1 MKSDA
6 IVGAVQSVTKK
17 WAKQRKREER
27 DRSAAANRHRAMT
40 RRRHVSIK
48 DAARQVMEKAYLK
61 ASANGTLPAH
71 ARQVMYAARGHIQNA
86 ADRSLGKGFDDYFT
100 QQLLPNYIEEIGVDW
115 NVVFD
120 ARGHFQEPHTGKRV
134 DLGTLQVRHYL
145 HQICKHTVEDL
156 EFDISEKHY
165 PTIGPKNA
173 YAAILFNEKEGFN
186 PLWEAVRLAER
197 YDLALMSTKG
207 MSVTAAR
214 ELVDHLAGE
223 HDIPLLVLRDFDKS
237 GFSIVGTLM
246 RDTRRYEFANSIRV
260 IDLGLKLEDV
270 RAEELESEEVYYS
283 DSWTAMSANLREN
296 GATKAEIKFLLTPS
310 AGFEP
315 EAGKLVG
322 SRVELNA
329 FASDHLVEWIERK
342 LTEHGIS
349 KVVPDEKTLV
359 EAYRRMRR
367 QGVVQE
373 RIDKALEQLGEKKEA
388 SPIPSDLRTRI
399 DVELK
404 ARPEKR
410 WDDVLRNIADD
421 DH

>member
-1 MKSDA
+1 MKADKIIGA
-6 IVGAVQSVTKK
+6 IQGVTKK

-27 DRSAAANRHRAMT
+27 DRSAAANRLHAMT

-48 DAARQVMEKAYLK
+48 DAAWQVMEKAYLK

-71 ARQVMYAARGHIQNA
+71 ARQVMYAARGHIQDT
-86 ADRSLGKGFDDYFT
+86 ADRPLGKGFDEYFT
-100 QQLLPNYIEEIGVDW
+100 QQLLPNYIEENGVDW

-145 HQICKHTVEDL
+145 HQIRKHTVEDL

-186 PLWEAVRLAER
+186 PLLEAVRLAER

-214 ELVDHLAGE
+214 ELINSLGCN
-223 HDIPLLVLRDFDKS
+223 HDIPILVLHDFDKS
-237 GFSIVGTLM
+237 GFSIVGTLQ
-246 RDTRRYEFANSIRV
+246 RDTRRYSFTGGAEV
-260 IDLGLKLEDV
+260 IDLGLRLEDV
-270 RAEELESEEVYYS
+270 QAEALASEEVYNRGS
-283 DSWTAMSANLREN
+283 EAAVRANLSEN
-296 GATKAEIKFLLTPS
+296 GATEAEIEFLLH
-310 AGFEP
+310 
-315 EAGKLVG
+315 K
-322 SRVELNA
+322 RVELNA
-329 FASDHLVEWIERK
+329 FASDHLIDWIERK
-342 LTEHGIS
+342 LKGHGIS

-367 QGVVQE
+367 QAVVQE

-388 SPIPSDLRTRI
+388 SPIPSDLLTRI

>member
-1 MKSDA
+1 
-6 IVGAVQSVTKK
+6 
-17 WAKQRKREER
+17 
-27 DRSAAANRHRAMT
+27 
-40 RRRHVSIK
+40 
-48 DAARQVMEKAYLK
+48 
-61 ASANGTLPAH
+61 
-71 ARQVMYAARGHIQNA
+71 MYAARGHIQDTS
-86 ADRSLGKGFDDYFT
+86 DRRLGKGFDEYFT
-100 QQLLPNYIEEIGVDW
+100 QQLLPNYIEENGVDW

-145 HQICKHTVEDL
+145 HQIRKHTVEDL

-165 PTIGPKNA
+165 PTLGPKNA

-186 PLWEAVRLAER
+186 PLLEAVRLAER

-260 IDLGLKLEDV
+260 IDLGLRLEDV

-283 DSWTAMSANLREN
+283 DSWTAMSANLCEN
-296 GATKAEIKFLLTPS
+296 GATKAEIKFLLTPP
-310 AGFEP
+310 AGLEP

-329 FASDHLVEWIERK
+329 FPSDQFIDWIERK
-342 LTEHGIS
+342 LKEHGIS
-349 KVVPDEKTLV
+349 KVVPDDDTLAD
-359 EAYRRMRR
+359 AYHRKRR
-367 QGVVQE
+367 QAVVQE
-373 RIDKALEQLGEKKEA
+373 QIDKALKELGEEEDGA
-388 SPIPSDLRTRI
+388 VPDDFRTRI
-399 DVELK
+399 EAKLK
-404 ARPEKR
+404 ANPEKR
-410 WDDVLRNIADD
+410 WDDVLRDIADD
-421 DH
+421 DY